1 MAIPIEELQSS
12 DPSAIIELFELQLV
26 EGTHYAT
33 GNPDSVNTLYRWHNG
48 VAMNSVGQLK
58 FNGQTYSALPIDA
71 DGFDYKGTAEGS
83 GTLPRPTLRVSNL
96 LYTVTTLL
104 TEVNKISTG
113 NDLLGAKLTRIRT
126 LAKFLDKEN
135 FVPDD
140 VIYKVTV
147 SNNQFYL
154 NGVSKPTLNLTRNGR
169 YIFLQDDPSNLG
181 NRFRLIANN
190 GAILS
195 NSLGTPGKSDGRTIF
210 EVPSSATSGSYSSV
224 ENGTSY
230 GNTITFSDYQHTGN
244 ANMRFPDEIYFI
256 DRKSGENKQM
266 VEFELCSALDMQGF
280 KLPKRICLPRE
291 FPGIGSFHE

>member
-12 DPSAIIELFELQLV
+12 DPSTIIELFELQLV

-83 GTLPRPTLRVSNL
+83 GVLPRPTLRVSNL

-126 LAKFLDKEN
+126 LAKFLDKES
-135 FVPDD
+135 FAPED

-154 NGVSKPTLNLTRNGR
+154 NGVSKPTLNLIRNGR

-181 NRFRLIANN
+181 NLFRVVVGNAVI
-190 GAILS
+190 S
-195 NSLGTPGKSDGRTIF
+195 SSLGTPGKADGRTIL
-210 EVPSSATSGSYSSV
+210 EVSADASTATYTSGQ
-224 ENGTSY
+224 GGASY
-230 GNTITFSDYQHTGN
+230 GNTITFSDFQHTGN
-244 ANMRFPDEIYFI
+244 ANMKFPDEIYFI